1 MAVKIVG
8 ENTLQALVQETEK
21 RYAKQADV
29 SEYSVMKKETADSGY
44 AATYVL
50 AKDGEAVGE
59 PINIPKD
66 YLVKSAGVKTAAE
79 ADVPVSG
86 YQPGDKYIDFVVNT
100 ATGDGNESHI
110 YLLVQELVDAYAAG
124 NGIEVGVD
132 NTIAVKIDAANA
144 NGLSAGAGGL
154 QMAVATETTAG
165 AMSAEDKQKLGT
177 ALQADELQEITA
189 AEVAAMFAEQEG

>member
-1 MAVKIVG
+1 MALKIVG
-8 ENTLQALVQETEK
+8 ENTLQALVQKTEQ

-79 ADVPVSG
+79 ADVPVAG
-86 YQPGDKYIDFVVNT
+86 YKVGDKYIDFVVNT
-100 ATGDGNESHI
+100 VADDGNESHI
-110 YLLVQELVDAYAAG
+110 YLLVQELVDAYTAG
-124 NGIEVGVD
+124 NGIEIGAD
-132 NTIAVKIDAANA
+132 NKISVKVNAGNA
-144 NGLSAGAGGL
+144 NGLSVGADGL

-165 AMSAEDKQKLGT
+165 AMSAEDKQLLGT
-177 ALQADELQEITA
+177 ALQAGDLQEITA
-189 AEVAAMFAEQEG
+189 EEVAAMFAAQEG